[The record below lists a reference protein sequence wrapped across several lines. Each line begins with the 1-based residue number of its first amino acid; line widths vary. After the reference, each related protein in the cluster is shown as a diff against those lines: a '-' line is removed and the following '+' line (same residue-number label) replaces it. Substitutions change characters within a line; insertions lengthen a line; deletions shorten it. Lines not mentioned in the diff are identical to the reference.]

1 MSHEITMPKLSD
13 TMTEGTLVSWKKA
26 VGEQVERGDI
36 VAEVETDKAV
46 MELEAFASGI
56 LLETRAEAGELVPV
70 GTVIGI
76 IGVEGEKPSPQ
87 AAQEEVTATE
97 QQTESHSDEEMPE
110 VREEAAQ
117 EAVPVTDQQAEP
129 PADEEMPEEREE
141 DSERAEAPSSPPSSG
156 TEKAPLV
163 KASPVVRRLA
173 RENGIDLDQVEGS
186 GPEGRILKEDLEAF
200 LAAREQAKSPSAAP
214 ASEPAGGPLHQA
226 ETHPAES
233 KLSAA
238 SAETL
243 SGPLSGMRAA
253 IASTVAESWR
263 TIPHFNVTVDIDMT
277 AAENL
282 HQGLKEADTHV
293 SLTDII
299 IRAAALA
306 LKLFPRLNASLAGDR
321 LEVHPEIHLAVAV
334 DVPDGVL
341 LPVVKN
347 CEVLSLREIALRS
360 RDLFERARAGHL
372 RQTEISGGTFTISN
386 LGMFGVTEFTA
397 LIPPGQ
403 SGILAVGA
411 ITSQA
416 VVRNGQVTISRVMKT
431 TLSADHRV
439 VDGAYGAGF
448 LRELSKCLENPVRL
462 LV

>member
-1 MSHEITMPKLSD
+1 MSNEITMPKLSD
-13 TMTEGTLVSWKKA
+13 TMTEGTLVSWKKS
-26 VGEQVERGDI
+26 VGERVKRGDI

-56 LLETRAEAGELVPV
+56 LLEIRAQAGDLVPV
-70 GTVIGI
+70 GTVIAI
-76 IGVEGEKPSPQ
+76 IGAAEEKPPPQ
-87 AAQEEVTATE
+87 AAQEKTASTG
-97 QQTESHSDEEMPE
+97 QQDG
-110 VREEAAQ
+110 
-117 EAVPVTDQQAEP
+117 P
-129 PADEEMPEEREE
+129 PDDEEMPEEPEE
-141 DSERAEAPSSPPSSG
+141 EAEEPEEETEEPEEEAEEPEEAAETAEAPESPPPSG
-156 TEKAPLV
+156 TEKATPV

-173 RENGIDLDQVEGS
+173 REKGIELDRVRGT
-186 GPEGRILKEDLEAF
+186 GPEGRVLQEDLEAF
-200 LAAREQAKSPSAAP
+200 LAVRKQGEGSSAAP
-214 ASEPAGGPLHQA
+214 ATEPVEGSPQKEAP
-226 ETHPAES
+226 HPADS
-233 KLSAA
+233 KLSAV
-238 SAETL
+238 SAESL

-263 TIPHFNVTVDIDMT
+263 TIPHFNVTVDIDM
-277 AAENL
+277 AAAGNL
-282 HQGLKEADTHV
+282 HQGLKDAGTQV

-321 LEVHPEIHLAVAV
+321 LLVHPEIHLAVAV

-360 RDLFERARAGHL
+360 RDLVERARAGRL

-403 SGILAVGA
+403 AGILAVGA
-411 ITSQA
+411 ITDQA
-416 VVRNGQVTISRVMKT
+416 VVRNGRITISRLMKI

-439 VDGAYGAGF
+439 VDGAYGAEF
-448 LRELSKCLENPVRL
+448 LRELKKHLENPVSL
-462 LV
+462 MV

>member
-1 MSHEITMPKLSD
+1 
-13 TMTEGTLVSWKKA
+13 
-26 VGEQVERGDI
+26 
-36 VAEVETDKAV
+36 
-46 MELEAFASGI
+46 
-56 LLETRAEAGELVPV
+56 
-70 GTVIGI
+70 
-76 IGVEGEKPSPQ
+76 
-87 AAQEEVTATE
+87 
-97 QQTESHSDEEMPE
+97 
-110 VREEAAQ
+110 
-117 EAVPVTDQQAEP
+117 
-129 PADEEMPEEREE
+129 
-141 DSERAEAPSSPPSSG
+141 
-156 TEKAPLV
+156 
-163 KASPVVRRLA
+163 
-173 RENGIDLDQVEGS
+173 
-186 GPEGRILKEDLEAF
+186 
-200 LAAREQAKSPSAAP
+200 
-214 ASEPAGGPLHQA
+214 
-226 ETHPAES
+226 
-233 KLSAA
+233 
-238 SAETL
+238 
-243 SGPLSGMRAA
+243 MRAA

-263 TIPHFNVTVDIDMT
+263 TIPHFNVTVDIDMA

-282 HQGLKEADTHV
+282 HQGLKEAGTQV

-299 IRAAALA
+299 IRASALA

-321 LEVHPEIHLAVAV
+321 LTVHPEIHLAVAV

-372 RQTEISGGTFTISN
+372 RQAEISGGTFTISN

-403 SGILAVGA
+403 AGILAVGA

-416 VVRNGQVTISRVMKT
+416 VVRNGQVTISRLMKT

-448 LRELSKCLENPVRL
+448 LRELRKCLENPVRL